1 MLLHILRRGLYRYGA
16 LAHDIRLL
24 HRLLDVLHLL
34 HGLLVLHLLFVLMMG
49 VFVRV

>member
-24 HRLLDVLHLL
+24 HGLL